1 MGFTP
6 KLMSDAFTHS
16 WSLVK
21 EEPCSNCGGID
32 PDGVYECEGCQQG
45 FCQNCLD
52 DGGLYGAAHDRYFDT
67 RLPEIDMTRSKLA
80 NEYMSFQGDI
90 ESGANNMC
98 RNCFE
103 EYEKSESGAI
113 KDAIGDARM
122 ERDDEIEAE
131 RNTVWPPVR
140 SDEQMEDLRIQ
151 QQRNEAEMDLSER
164 LFGDRKFQLKN
175 ASSDEPFESAWSV
188 VKNED

>member
-1 MGFTP
+1 
-6 KLMSDAFTHS
+6 
-16 WSLVK
+16 
-21 EEPCSNCGGID
+21 
-32 PDGVYECEGCQQG
+32 
-45 FCQNCLD
+45 
-52 DGGLYGAAHDRYFDT
+52 
-67 RLPEIDMTRSKLA
+67 MTRSRLA
-80 NEYMSFQGDI
+80 DEYMSFQGSI

-103 EYEKSESGAI
+103 EYENSEPGAI
-113 KDAIGDARM
+113 KDAIGDTFRGW
-122 ERDDEIEAE
+122 
-131 RNTVWPPVR
+131 TVTGG

-188 VKNED
+188 VKGAKKERSCDACGKDVPMGQGAHLERDHMNKPGEHGWYCDKCAEKGEMY

>member
-45 FCQNCLD
+45 FCQNCMD

-67 RLPEIDMTRSKLA
+67 RLPGIDMTRSKLA
-80 NEYMSFQGDI
+80 DEYMSFQGSI

-103 EYEKSESGAI
+103 EYENSEPGAI
-113 KDAIGDARM
+113 KDAIGNHFRGW
-122 ERDDEIEAE
+122 
-131 RNTVWPPVR
+131 TVTGGR
-140 SDEQMEDLRIQ
+140 GSDEQMEDLRIQ

-164 LFGDRKFQLKN
+164 LFGDREFQLKN